1 MTTVSVIVPAYNAAP
16 TIGATLNALLH
27 QVDAP
32 SNLEIIVVDNGS
44 TDDTREVVRRFSGVT
59 LLAESKRG
67 PSAAR
72 NRGLHHAMGGI
83 IVHLDADTLPT
94 RAWLRNLIAPF
105 SQPEV
110 VLAAGR
116 TLIFHPTTAV
126 ERYIAG
132 AGLYE
137 TDRAISRLPFPFVP
151 SLNMAVRRSAAVSI
165 GGWAEDLTT
174 AEDVDFSHR
183 LLKMYP
189 IDIAYAS
196 NAILF
201 HRVRA
206 TQPELV
212 ALARSYGQGIARM
225 YHRYSDEVGWDA
237 IKTTKIKSRLA
248 LRALIT
254 ATLRC
259 AQAVRLA
266 TTAQVEFSHCHFVWS
281 RNFAQGFF
289 DEYYQQ
295 QRTAVTRW

>member
-16 TIGATLNALLH
+16 TIGAMLNAVVH

-44 TDDTREVVRRFSGVT
+44 TDGTPDVVRRFSGVT

-72 NRGLHHAMGGI
+72 NRGLHHAIGDI
-83 IVHLDADTLPT
+83 IVHLDADTVPT
-94 RAWLRNLIAPF
+94 RTWLGNLIAPF
-105 SQPEV
+105 CKPEV

-116 TLIFHPTTAV
+116 TLTFHPTTAV

-151 SLNMAVRRSAAVSI
+151 SLNMAVRRSAALKV
-165 GGWAEDLTT
+165 GGWAEELMT

-183 LLKMYP
+183 VLKAYP
-189 IDIAYAS
+189 VEIAYAS

-212 ALARSYGQGIARM
+212 ALARSYGQGVARM
-225 YHRYSDEVGWDA
+225 YLRYSDEVGWDA
-237 IKTTKIKSRLA
+237 IKTAKIKSRLA

-254 ATLRC
+254 ASLRC
-259 AQAVRLA
+259 GQAVRLA
-266 TTAQVEFSHCHFVWS
+266 TTQQVEFSYCHFVWS

-289 DEYYQQ
+289 DEYYHG
-295 QRTAVTRW
+295 QRAARW